1 MSELLRNALCRD
13 TPMIDVRAPV
23 EFAQTAL
30 PAAQNLPILN
40 NDEREQVGI
49 CYKNEGQAAA
59 TALGHQLVSGETKA
73 RRIQGWV
80 AFIENHPD
88 ALLFCARGGMR
99 SKLATQWLNDAGYSV
114 TRVEGGYKQI
124 RQLLVEQYP
133 VNPARL
139 LILAGSTGVGK
150 TEVLVQDPVH
160 IDLEGLANHR
170 GSAFG
175 TRVTVQPAQTVFE
188 NALGVQL
195 LKWRSAASD
204 LLLLEDEGR
213 LIGRLHL
220 PPPLQAAMKTA
231 PLVVLQA
238 SFEARARRIH
248 QDYILDN
255 WGRFEGVYG
264 DDAFT
269 AFSEYLLQALHSIQK
284 RLGGVGFEACQNK
297 LADALLLQSRG
308 DTSGHL
314 GWIEYLLANYYDPM
328 YTYQLNQKAERIVF
342 RGDAADIRDYLA
354 DARAKRGS

>member
-1 MSELLRNALCRD
+1 
-13 TPMIDVRAPV
+13 MIDVRAPV

-30 PAAQNLPILN
+30 PAAQNLPILS

-59 TALGHQLVSGETKA
+59 TALGHQLVSGETKT
-73 RRIQGWV
+73 RRIQSWV
-80 AFIENHPD
+80 SLLKNNPD
-88 ALLFCARGGMR
+88 ALLFCARGGLR
-99 SKLATQWLNDAGYSV
+99 SKLATQWLAEAGHTV
-114 TRVEGGYKQI
+114 MRVEGGYQQI
-124 RQLLVEQYP
+124 RQLLVEQYAVEP
-133 VNPARL
+133 GRVL
-139 LILAGSTGVGK
+139 LLAGSTGVGK
-150 TEVLVQDPVH
+150 TEVLVQDPIH

-188 NALGVQL
+188 NMLGVQL
-195 LKWRSAASD
+195 LKWRSTASD

-220 PPPLQAAMKTA
+220 PLPLQASMKTA

-255 WGRFEGVYG
+255 WGRFEGAYG
-264 DDAFT
+264 DEAFT
-269 AFSEYLLQALHSIQK
+269 AFSAYLLQALDSIKK
-284 RLGGVGFEACQNK
+284 RLGGVGFETCQNK
-297 LADALLLQSRG
+297 LTDALALQSHG
-308 DTSGHL
+308 DTHGHL

-342 RGDAADIRDYLA
+342 RGDASEVSGYLA
-354 DARAKRGS
+354 DARGRAGP

>member
-30 PAAQNLPILN
+30 PAAQNLPILSD
-40 NDEREQVGI
+40 DEREQVGI

-124 RQLLVEQYP
+124 RQLLVEEYP

-175 TRVTVQPAQTVFE
+175 TRVTVQPAPNRV
-188 NALGVQL
+188 
-195 LKWRSAASD
+195 
-204 LLLLEDEGR
+204 
-213 LIGRLHL
+213 
-220 PPPLQAAMKTA
+220 
-231 PLVVLQA
+231 
-238 SFEARARRIH
+238 
-248 QDYILDN
+248 
-255 WGRFEGVYG
+255 
-264 DDAFT
+264 
-269 AFSEYLLQALHSIQK
+269 
-284 RLGGVGFEACQNK
+284 
-297 LADALLLQSRG
+297 
-308 DTSGHL
+308 
-314 GWIEYLLANYYDPM
+314 
-328 YTYQLNQKAERIVF
+328 
-342 RGDAADIRDYLA
+342 
-354 DARAKRGS
+354 

>member
-1 MSELLRNALCRD
+1 D

-40 NDEREQVGI
+40 DDEREQVGI
-49 CYKNEGQAAA
+49 CYKNDGQAAA
-59 TALGHQLVSGETKA
+59 TALGHRLVSGETKA

-80 AFIENHPD
+80 AFVQNHPN

-99 SKLATQWLNDAGYSV
+99 SKLATQWLKDAGYSM
-114 TRVEGGYKQI
+114 TRIEGGYKQI
-124 RQLLVEQYP
+124 RQLLVEQYS
-133 VNPARL
+133 VDPARL

-150 TEVLVQDPVH
+150 TEVLVQDPIH

-188 NALGVQL
+188 NGLGVQL
-195 LKWRSAASD
+195 LKWQSAGSD

-220 PPPLQAAMKTA
+220 PPPLQAAMKAA
-231 PLVVLQA
+231 PLVVLEA
-238 SFEARARRIH
+238 SFEARALRIH

-255 WGRFEGVYG
+255 WRRFEGVHG
-264 DDAFT
+264 DDAFEK
-269 AFSEYLLQALHSIQK
+269 FSEYLLQALNSIKK
-284 RLGGVGFEACQNK
+284 RLGGIGFETCQNK
-297 LADALLLQSRG
+297 LTDALALQSLG

-314 GWIEYLLANYYDPM
+314 GWIEYLLVNYYDPM

-342 RGDAADIRDYLA
+342 RGDAAEIRDYLVEVRKKHA
-354 DARAKRGS
+354 LNF

>member
-1 MSELLRNALCRD
+1 MSELLRTALCRD

-30 PAAQNLPILN
+30 PAAQNFPILN
-40 NDEREQVGI
+40 DDEREQVGI

-59 TALGHQLVSGETKA
+59 AALGHQLVSGETKA
-73 RRIQGWV
+73 RRLQEWV
-80 AFIENHPD
+80 SFIENHPD
-88 ALLFCARGGMR
+88 ALLYCARGGMR

-133 VNPARL
+133 VDPGRL

-150 TEVLVQDPVH
+150 TEVLVQDPSH

-188 NALGVQL
+188 NVLGIQL
-195 LKWRSAASD
+195 LKWQSADSGP
-204 LLLLEDEGR
+204 LLLEDEGR
-213 LIGRLHL
+213 LLGRLHL
-220 PPPLQAAMKTA
+220 PPPLQAAMKAA

-238 SFEARARRIH
+238 SFEARALRIH

-255 WGRFEGVYG
+255 WGRFEAVYN
-264 DDAFT
+264 DDAFDK
-269 AFSEYLLQALHSIQK
+269 FSEYLLQALNSIKK
-284 RLGGVGFEACQNK
+284 RLGGVGFETCQNK
-297 LADALLLQSRG
+297 LTDALALQSHG

-314 GWIEYLLANYYDPM
+314 GWIDYLLANYYDPM
-328 YTYQLNQKAERIVF
+328 YAYQLNQKAQRIVF
-342 RGDAADIRDYLA
+342 RGDALEVSDYLA
-354 DARAKRGS
+354 DVRTKLGS

>member
-1 MSELLRNALCRD
+1 
-13 TPMIDVRAPV
+13 V
-23 EFAQTAL
+23 Q
-30 PAAQNLPILN
+30 
-40 NDEREQVGI
+40 
-49 CYKNEGQAAA
+49 
-59 TALGHQLVSGETKA
+59 
-73 RRIQGWV
+73 
-80 AFIENHPD
+80 NHPD

-99 SKLATQWLNDAGYSV
+99 SALATQWLNDAGYSLN
-114 TRVEGGYKQI
+114 RVEGGYKQI

-150 TEVLVQDPVH
+150 TEVLVQDPIH

-188 NALGVQL
+188 NGLGVQL
-195 LKWRSAASD
+195 LKWQSVGSG

-220 PPPLQAAMKTA
+220 PPPLQAAMKAA
-231 PLVVLQA
+231 PLVVLEA
-238 SFEARARRIH
+238 SFEARALRIH

-255 WGRFEGVYG
+255 WRRFEGVHG
-264 DDAFT
+264 DDAFEK
-269 AFSEYLLQALHSIQK
+269 FSEYLLQALNSIKK
-284 RLGGVGFEACQNK
+284 RLGGIGFETCQNK
-297 LADALLLQSRG
+297 LTDALTLQSLG

-314 GWIEYLLANYYDPM
+314 GWIEYLLVNYYDPM

-342 RGDAADIRDYLA
+342 RGDAAEIRDYLVEVRKKHA
-354 DARAKRGS
+354 LNF

>member
-30 PAAQNLPILN
+30 PAAQNLPILS
-40 NDEREQVGI
+40 DEREQVGI

-59 TALGHQLVSGETKA
+59 TALGHRLVSGETKT

-80 AFIENHPD
+80 SFLKNNPN

-133 VNPARL
+133 VNPAQL

-150 TEVLVQDPVH
+150 TEVLVQDPTH

-175 TRVTVQPAQTVFE
+175 TRVTEQPNQTVFE
-188 NALGVQL
+188 NMLGVQL
-195 LKWRSAASD
+195 LKWQSAASD

-220 PPPLQAAMKTA
+220 PPPLQAAMKAA

-264 DDAFT
+264 DDAFA

-297 LADALLLQSRG
+297 LADALLLQSHG

-342 RGDAADIRDYLA
+342 RGEAADIRDYLA

>member
-1 MSELLRNALCRD
+1 
-13 TPMIDVRAPV
+13 
-23 EFAQTAL
+23 
-30 PAAQNLPILN
+30 
-40 NDEREQVGI
+40 
-49 CYKNEGQAAA
+49 
-59 TALGHQLVSGETKA
+59 
-73 RRIQGWV
+73 
-80 AFIENHPD
+80 
-88 ALLFCARGGMR
+88 
-99 SKLATQWLNDAGYSV
+99 
-114 TRVEGGYKQI
+114 
-124 RQLLVEQYP
+124 
-133 VNPARL
+133 
-139 LILAGSTGVGK
+139 
-150 TEVLVQDPVH
+150 LVQDPVH

-195 LKWRSAASD
+195 LKWRSAASG

-220 PPPLQAAMKTA
+220 PPPLQAAMKAA

-238 SFEARARRIH
+238 SFEARARRIY
-248 QDYILDN
+248 QNYILDN

-264 DDAFT
+264 DDAFA
-269 AFSEYLLQALHSIQK
+269 AFSEYLLQALDSIQK

>member
-1 MSELLRNALCRD
+1 MPGFEIFGDEERKQVNDVLESGVLMRYGFDGMRNNHWKAK
-13 TPMIDVRAPV
+13 
-23 EFAQTAL
+23 EFETGFAHKMGV
-30 PAAQNLPILN
+30 
-40 NDEREQVGI
+40 DH
-49 CYKNEGQAAA
+49 C
-59 TALGHQLVSGETKA
+59 QLVSNGTA
-73 RRIQGWV
+73 ALTV
-80 AFIENHPD
+80 ALAAAGIGAGDEVIMPCFTFVASFESILAIGAIPVLVDIDATLTLDPAAVAAAVTSKTRCVMPVHMCGSMANLD
-88 ALLFCARGGMR
+88 ALQAICN
-99 SKLATQWLNDAGYSV
+99 K
-114 TRVEGGYKQI
+114 
-124 RQLLVEQYP
+124 
-133 VNPARL
+133 
-139 LILAGSTGVGK
+139 
-150 TEVLVQDPVH
+150 H
-160 IDLEGLANHR
+160 
-170 GSAFG
+170 
-175 TRVTVQPAQTVFE
+175 
-188 NALGVQL
+188 
-195 LKWRSAASD
+195 D

-220 PPPLQAAMKTA
+220 PPPLQAAMKA
-231 PLVVLQA
+231 ASLVVLQA

-342 RGDAADIRDYLA
+342 QGDAAEIRDYLA